1 MKFPILTG
9 LLLISTGLAF
19 ADPADPADPAASN
32 EIGFAEVRT
41 LGTLNGQALACRQF
55 DASREAKALM
65 IGHAP
70 KTRRYG
76 TLFETATNAAFLA
89 ATKDGTPCP
98 TEADLAAR
106 LTESAA
112 ALKAVFPEQANPEQ
126 ANPEPSDPQ
135 PPGAEPSLSND
146 ET

>member
-1 MKFPILTG
+1 MRFPILTG
-9 LLLISTGLAF
+9 LVLMSTGLAV
-19 ADPADPADPAASN
+19 ADPTPSTDST

-55 DASREAKALM
+55 DTSSNAKALM

-106 LTESAA
+106 LAKSAA
-112 ALKAVFPEQANPEQ
+112 ALKAVFPEHANPEQ
-126 ANPEPSDPQ
+126 ASPEASAPQ
-135 PPGAEPSLSND
+135 PPGAETSLPND
-146 ET
+146 ETGS